1 MKASIRREG
10 LQRRMK
16 ERASQRG
23 LNTNYLEGDDDDD
36 DDNVISVSAIKKQ
49 FKKGAKREYS
59 IF

>member
-1 MKASIRREG
+1 
-10 LQRRMK
+10 MK